1 MKKQDVQLIQ
11 RILDGDQKAF
21 TAIVEKYQ
29 KGIHTL
35 AWQKTGDFHIAQE
48 ITQDTFLK
56 AYQQLGTL
64 KNRKL
69 FCGWLYVIATNLCN
83 DWLRKKRLPIQSL
96 ETVDIK
102 EVDQVAYTNYI
113 EEQTEE
119 DANESRRE
127 LVGNLL
133 KKLPESERTVMSL
146 HYLG

>member
-35 AWQKTGDFHIAQE
+35 AWQKTGDFHIAEE

-83 DWLRKKRLPIQSL
+83 DWLRK
-96 ETVDIK
+96 ETSTDTI
-102 EVDQVAYTNYI
+102 T
-113 EEQTEE
+113 
-119 DANESRRE
+119 
-127 LVGNLL
+127 GNC
-133 KKLPESERTVMSL
+133 
-146 HYLG
+146 